1 MSTHILSDVERVCG
15 EVAILNKGKL
25 ITYEKVKKL
34 RQKFGGNRILINL
47 TEISQELFDT
57 LNSIDWIIGLEKS
70 ENTIKLTVNDTNRAY
85 YELPK
90 IFTAAGVGIIKLE
103 TIETTLEDIFVR
115 MVMNDGD

>member
-1 MSTHILSDVERVCG
+1 M
-15 EVAILNKGKL
+15 
-25 ITYEKVKKL
+25 
-34 RQKFGGNRILINL
+34 
-47 TEISQELFDT
+47 TEIPEELFDT
-57 LNSIDWIIGLEKS
+57 LNSIEWIIGLEKS

-103 TIETTLEDIFVR
+103 TIETTLEDIFVG